1 MARKKSSQRKTARP
15 QEFSHSPFEPLK
27 GLSAFSA
34 PLPPEPP
41 AQPAEPAGGEEDN
54 APAENRFAEEMSFLG
69 VKPLSGRVIAPA
81 GSDQEESSK
90 TPVGPEPSR
99 QEQDKA
105 AFLAA
110 IGGKTTTFS
119 DAWPE
124 ESPARHALP
133 RRMKQVERGQLRPEA
148 ELDLHGLTV
157 DEAVAKVRFFLQNA
171 TFQEFQAVLIITGRG
186 LHSSD
191 GPVLREA
198 VTKLLGQ
205 LREQVLEWGMAPR
218 RYGGDGALV
227 VFLRRQY

>member
-27 GLSAFSA
+27 GLSASRVPRSPKSPA
-34 PLPPEPP
+34 P
-41 AQPAEPAGGEEDN
+41 QAEPAGGQSDN
-54 APAENRFAEEMSFLG
+54 ASAENRFAEEMSFLG
-69 VKPLSGRVIAPA
+69 VKPLPGRVIAPP

-90 TPVGPEPSR
+90 TPVGSEPSR
-99 QEQDKA
+99 QEQDKTD
-105 AFLAA
+105 FLAA
-110 IGGKTTTFS
+110 VGGMSTTFS

-133 RRMKQVERGQLRPEA
+133 RRMKQVERGQLRLEA

-171 TFQEFQAVLIITGRG
+171 TFQGFQAVLIITGRG

-191 GPVLREA
+191 GPVLRET

-205 LREQVLEWGMAPR
+205 LREQVLEWGLAPR

-227 VFLRRQY
+227 VFLRRQI